1 MTRSIIAFDL
11 EGPLSPQDNA
21 YELMGTMDGGYEI
34 FERISRYDDIL
45 TLEKR
50 EGYEPGDTLYLILP
64 FLILEGK
71 GRKDVLEISERAYL
85 TPGAMEVMEYI
96 KEKGWRRVIISTSYE
111 PHAYYIGG
119 RLGVNRRDI
128 ACTYYPL
135 NGRIDLTEDE
145 RKIISEFR
153 DRLRDIPPEDEM
165 RLKSLLDDFYFN
177 ILPSMKIHR
186 IISEVKVVGGSR
198 KVDALKRFCDDYE
211 PEKVVCIGDS
221 ITDMKMLE
229 YVRKRGGLSIAF
241 NGNEYA
247 VPHALVG
254 VASLNLISVIPLIER
269 YITEGMDALME
280 FIKEEKDDPYKTYY
294 DYIPLCEDLEEVIT
308 RHKLMRRE
316 LRGRAANLG

>member
-1 MTRSIIAFDL
+1 MKSIIAFDL

-71 GRKDVLEISERAYL
+71 GRKDILEISKKAYL

-96 KEKGWRRVIISTSYE
+96 KEKGWKRVIISTSYE
-111 PHAYYIGG
+111 PHAYHIGG
-119 RLGVNRRDI
+119 KLGVDRKDI

-135 NGRIDLTEDE
+135 DNRIDLTEDE

-153 DRLRDIPPEDEM
+153 NRVRNIPPEDEM
-165 RLKSLLDDFYFN
+165 RLKSVLDDFYFN
-177 ILPSMKIHR
+177 ILPSMKMHR

-198 KVDALKRFCDDYE
+198 KVDALKRFCDDYG
-211 PEKVVCIGDS
+211 PEKLVCIGDS

-247 VPHALVG
+247 VPEALVG
-254 VASLNLISVIPLIER
+254 IASLNLMAVIPLIER
-269 YITEGMDALME
+269 FITDGMDSVVD
-280 FIKEEKDDPYKTYY
+280 FIRQKKNELHRTHY
-294 DYIPLCEDLEEVIT
+294 DYIPVCEDIKDVIT